1 MNADRIY
8 INANS
13 DSDPGLAFTAKA
25 KLYISS
31 FLFSFTGT
39 ILRKKTKEKLFFRE
53 GM

>member
-1 MNADRIY
+1 MNGDRIY

-13 DSDPGLAFTAKA
+13 DPDPGLAFTVNA

-39 ILRKKTKEKLFFRE
+39 ILRKKKKEKYVL
-53 GM
+53 